1 MPVINFA
8 KAKGAYLG
16 TKKGNKAYIG
26 DELVWE
32 EEEKYDFET
41 ELTYSWV
48 PSEIRIYIERLGDWS
63 GLRNGKYVEI
73 KIGKYKLKTYTEIEG
88 GALYIVGK
96 GGDYGVSP
104 AEFFD
109 RGTKVMLRSIE

>member
-16 TKKGNKAYIG
+16 TKKGKKAYIG

-48 PSEIRIYIERLGDWS
+48 PSERGIYIERLGAWREL
-63 GLRNGKYVEI
+63 GNKRYVEI
-73 KIGKYKLKTYTEIEG
+73 KISKYKLKASAKIVG
-88 GALYIVGK
+88 GALYIVGNAR
-96 GGDYGVSP
+96 DYGVPSN
-104 AEFFD
+104 EFFD
-109 RGTKVMLRSIE
+109 RGTKVMLRNIE

>member
-1 MPVINFA
+1 MPVINFNGA
-8 KAKGAYLG
+8 DKVVLNGIDGDKACI
-16 TKKGNKAYIG
+16 GN
-26 DELVWE
+26 ELVWE
-32 EEEKYDFET
+32 KEEKYDFET

-48 PSEIRIYIERLGDWS
+48 PSEKRIYIERLGDWS